1 VKSRRV
7 VYLALFTVISILLTR
22 LGSIR
27 IAIFGVEGV
36 RIGIGSL
43 GIYMAAVSFGPL
55 DGAIVGAI
63 ADLIGYWINPMGPY
77 MPHFTITS
85 ALRGLIAGLV
95 FFYIFK
101 RKWSFRNGLITIGIP
116 KVAVGLL
123 LVPYFIHHL
132 FKAPFMALFV
142 PRIIALPITLIMMVS
157 ILEVLNRYVPFTVMM
172 EGRRKA

>member
-1 VKSRRV
+1 MKSRRV
-7 VYLALFTVISILLTR
+7 AYLALFTVISILLTR

-43 GIYMAAVSFGPL
+43 GIYMAAVFFGPL
-55 DGAIVGAI
+55 DGAIVGAV
-63 ADLIGYWINPMGPY
+63 ADLVGYWINPMGPY

-101 RKWSFRNGLITIGIP
+101 RKWSFRKGLVVIGIP
-116 KVAVGLL
+116 KVVVGSF
-123 LVPYFIHHL
+123 LVPYFIHQL
-132 FKAPFMALFV
+132 FGPPFMVLFT
-142 PRIIALPITLIMMVS
+142 PRIVALPITLIITVS
-157 ILEVLNRYVPFTVMM
+157 ILEVLNRYVPFTIM
-172 EGRRKA
+172 EDKMKA

>member
-1 VKSRRV
+1 MKSRRV

-22 LGSIR
+22 FASIR

-43 GIYMAAVSFGPL
+43 GIYMAAVFFGPV
-55 DGAIVGAI
+55 DGAIVGAV
-63 ADLIGYWINPMGPY
+63 ADLIGFWLNPMGPY

-101 RKWSFRNGLITIGIP
+101 RRWSFGKGLVVIGIP
-116 KVAVGLL
+116 KVVVGLF
-123 LVPYFIHHL
+123 LVPYFIHQL
-132 FKAPFMALFV
+132 FGAPFMVLFI
-142 PRIIALPITLIMMVS
+142 PRIVALPITLIMTVS
-157 ILEVLNRYVPFTVMM
+157 ILEVLNRYVPFTVM
-172 EGRRKA
+172 EGRTEA